1 MNDRIYEISRSGLT
15 DADDRMKQLMNDVV
29 NARTPGFKKSES
41 VTRSFALEL
50 EEANHRLKGG
60 EVPRSEGTFFSHIQG
75 ALVPTKQPWDLT
87 IGSDGFFVLQ
97 GPQGLIYTRDGRF
110 RVLSD
115 GSIVSVGGNY
125 PLLGSYGPVVI
136 DPKKPCEI
144 SGIGEVR
151 SGDEIVNK
159 IRISNFE
166 NVNLLKSYNGVLFYN
181 PSLVGETEVA
191 DPKIVRGY
199 LEAANANIAEE
210 MMNMYSLRQQ
220 YNFNA
225 KVIEIRN
232 QMLSRAQ
239 EMSRVNQ

>member
-50 EEANHRLKGG
+50 EESQRRLRGG

-87 IGSDGFFVLQ
+87 IGNDGFFVLQ

-110 RVLSD
+110 KVLSD
-115 GSIVSVGGNY
+115 GSVVSSTNNY
-125 PLLGSYGPVVI
+125 PLLGSYGPVVV
-136 DPKKPCEI
+136 DPQKTSEI
-144 SGIGEVR
+144 TGIGEVR

-159 IRISNFE
+159 IRVVNFE
-166 NVNLLKSYNGVLFYN
+166 NAQLLKSYNGVLFYN
-181 PSLVGETEVA
+181 PSLAGETEVT

-199 LEAANANIAEE
+199 LEASNANIAEE

-239 EMSRVNQ
+239 ELVPKQ